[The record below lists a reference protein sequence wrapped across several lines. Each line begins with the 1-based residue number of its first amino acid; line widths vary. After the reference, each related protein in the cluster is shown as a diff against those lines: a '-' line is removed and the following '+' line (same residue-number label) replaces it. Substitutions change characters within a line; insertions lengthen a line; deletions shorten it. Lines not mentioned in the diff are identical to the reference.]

1 MNMRQEYNIKSE
13 ILFDH
18 QQLIDVPAVVAGITE
33 RWSNRTLTNV
43 NDSVVRLAVIEGEF
57 HWHKHDRED
66 EFFFVLSGELLMDLP
81 DRTVTLRPQQGITIS
96 KGMQHRPRAPQRT
109 VILLVE
115 SRSIQPTG
123 D

>member
-1 MNMRQEYNIKSE
+1 MNQRQEYNIKSE
-13 ILFDH
+13 ILFDY
-18 QQLIDVPAVVAGITE
+18 QQLIDVPAVVARITE
-33 RWSNRTLTNV
+33 RWSNRTLTKV
-43 NDSVVRLAVIEGEF
+43 NDSLVRLAVIEGEF

-81 DRTVTLRPQQGITIS
+81 DRTVTLGPQQGITIS
-96 KGMQHRPRAPQRT
+96 KGMQHRPRAPQKT

-115 SRSIQPTG
+115 SSSIQPTG